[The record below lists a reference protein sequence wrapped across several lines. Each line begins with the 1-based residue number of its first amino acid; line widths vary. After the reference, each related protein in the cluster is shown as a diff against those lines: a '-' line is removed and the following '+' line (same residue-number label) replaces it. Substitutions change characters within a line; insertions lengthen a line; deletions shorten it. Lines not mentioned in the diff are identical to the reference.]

1 MSLEA
6 AEREYFKYLQNKVQ
20 ALTESKRA
28 RSSNLKAS
36 KQAAAAEAV
45 AAAAMVAAAVAPP
58 VTDEIVSKRRGRKPK
73 NIIAESIIP

>member
-6 AEREYFKYLQNKVQ
+6 AEREYFKYLQNKVKQ
-20 ALTESKRA
+20 
-28 RSSNLKAS
+28 S